1 MSSSDDSLLGL
12 ITNMPNVIT
21 EESLQAMLSQMK
33 NEIVTEVN
41 KNFNKQRIFRAEIT

>member
-41 KNFNKQRIFRAEIT
+41 KNFNKHKEF